1 MSTTPFDS
9 VFAYFSGDAHG
20 LAVKAL
26 GDYYVADEPYTGASF
41 DTLIDAREPD
51 RFTATDIVA
60 VSMLSVNVPP
70 KAALSLLGGE
80 ADELLSKVPAG
91 ESLWSSPELLDRDG
105 DAWKLWTVVAA
116 HHDVGR
122 TIASKLLAAKRP
134 ALFPVYDQ
142 YVAAALDFGPSEW
155 GFWQEVARHSD
166 AKSLLDAVAEV
177 RNTAGVN
184 PIVSDLRVIDVVVW
198 MRQHGA
204 K

>member
-1 MSTTPFDS
+1 MSATPLER
-9 VFAYFSGDAHG
+9 VFAYFSDDAHS

-41 DTLIDAREPD
+41 DSLIDAEQPS

-70 KAALSLLGGE
+70 RAALSLLGGE
-80 ADELLSKVPAG
+80 ADELLSRVPATA
-91 ESLWSSPELLDRDG
+91 SLWSNPELLDRDG

-155 GFWQEVARHSD
+155 GFWQEVASHPE
-166 AKSLLDAVAEV
+166 AKSLLDAVGDA
-177 RNTAGVN
+177 RNAAGVS

-198 MRQHGA
+198 MRHHGA